1 MHIGDSAKPISIKKM
16 KKLFSKGTNP
26 AEIYLKL
33 FNAYGE
39 QHWWPGDTPW
49 EVCTGAVLTQ
59 NTAWRN
65 VEIAIG
71 RLKNAD
77 MLSPEKILFSEDSV
91 IERLIASSG
100 YFRLKTQRLKAVCR
114 WWTENVRDDR
124 LHPARKDLDYWRES
138 ILSVKGVGPET
149 ADSILLYSFNLP
161 TFVID
166 AYTKRIMA
174 RHFKFSPDIPYE
186 ELRSFFMDR
195 LPPDYRLFN
204 EFHALFVRLGKEA
217 CRKNHCTEKCPL

>member
-1 MHIGDSAKPISIKKM
+1 M
-16 KKLFSKGTNP
+16 
-26 AEIYLKL
+26 
-33 FNAYGE
+33 
-39 QHWWPGDTPW
+39 
-49 EVCTGAVLTQ
+49 VGAILTQ

-65 VEIAIG
+65 VEIAISK
-71 RLKNAD
+71 LKNAG
-77 MLSPEKILFSEDSV
+77 MLSPEKILFSENSV

-114 WWTENVRDDR
+114 WWMENVRDDK
-124 LHPARKDLDYWRES
+124 LLPAGNDLDYWRES

-166 AYTKRIMA
+166 AYTRRVMA
-174 RHFKFSPDIPYE
+174 RHFNFPPEIKYD
-186 ELRSFFMDR
+186 ELRAYFMDR

-217 CRKNHCTEKCPL
+217 CRKNHCTECCPL